1 MERKGIL
8 EIRSSGPKS
17 LMLAIKENDLVF
29 LRELYLSNF
38 DKFRSFALPKNGKE
52 NRIQTVYQDAFAVM
66 VRDVK
71 EDLFITE
78 DLNQLR
84 EFLFQIAKFKFL
96 AYRKKIRYKNT
107 IFINRELEAEER
119 SEAEEVLD
127 SKITQIMSA
136 LEKLELPCQTMFG
149 LYYFE
154 SLSFADI
161 SKKLDVSEVLIH
173 TEKYRCH
180 QVIFKHLSFLP
191 ELPPQTEQQIIDDY
205 LLGRS
210 EKRELAQLERK
221 LMFSPSFLE
230 ELEEQRILLLGVQ
243 EFFLRKRLVDFH
255 KDVVQY
261 PSSNFKKKAWVA
273 FFISVLI
280 LIIVIL
286 WAVFYTRPS
295 SEELF
300 NSNFEPRPGL
310 EIPMENAN
318 DDRFYRGMKNYN
330 NGQYSRAV
338 FIWEPLYAHQPENDT
353 ILFYL
358 GVANLAVDNTRQA
371 SKYLLLAQEN
381 VKSVFHAD
389 AQYYYALSLIKQN
402 RIKEAKRL
410 LEHRSCNKCE
420 TLLEKLRQL

>member
-1 MERKGIL
+1 MEREGIL

-17 LMLAIKENDLVF
+17 LMVAIKENNMVF
-29 LRELYLSNF
+29 LRDFYLSNF
-38 DKFRSFALPKNGKE
+38 NKFRNYALPKNGKE
-52 NRIQTVYQDAFAVM
+52 TRIQTIYQDAFACM

-84 EFLFQIAKFKFL
+84 EFLYQISKYKYL
-96 AYRKKIRYKNT
+96 AYRKTIRYKNT
-107 IFINRELEAEER
+107 IFINREIEVDDG
-119 SEAEEVLD
+119 SEAEEILD
-127 SKITQIMSA
+127 SKITQIRSA
-136 LEKLELPCQTMFG
+136 LEILELPCQKMFG
-149 LYYFE
+149 LYYFDR
-154 SLSFADI
+154 LSFGEI
-161 SKKLDVSEVLIH
+161 SKILEVSEVLIH

-180 QVIFKHLSFLP
+180 QLIFNHLTFLP

-221 LMFSPSFLE
+221 LVFSPTFLA
-230 ELEEQRILLLGVQ
+230 ELEEQRILFLGVE
-243 EFFLRKRLVDFH
+243 EFFLRKRLFDFQ
-255 KDVVQY
+255 KEVIKL
-261 PSSNFKKKAWVA
+261 PSSKFYKKAWIA
-273 FFISVLI
+273 LIISILI
-280 LIIVIL
+280 LVIVVL
-286 WAVFYTRPS
+286 WAIFYPRHS
-295 SEELF
+295 AEELF
-300 NSNFEPRPGL
+300 NSSFEPRLGL
-310 EIPMENAN
+310 DISMKNST
-318 DDRFYRGMKNYN
+318 DDKFYRGMKSYN
-330 NGQYSRAV
+330 NAQYSRAV
-338 FIWEPLYAHQPENDT
+338 FIWEPLYASQPENDT

-358 GVANLAVDNTRQA
+358 GVANLTVDNTRQA